1 MILVIIELTIAI
13 TIVYGI
19 IKDIK
24 NRVDNNHA
32 DNPEDKELK

>member
-1 MILVIIELTIAI
+1 MILVIIEL